1 VNSANAAPSSIE
13 YAWHA
18 HVNVPDQGPAFAH
31 GTVTV
36 PIAFCSERVTR
47 EIAAWLRS
55 QGSTVQLAD
64 IHLILAPSAGKAV

>member
-1 VNSANAAPSSIE
+1 MTSINAAPSTID

-18 HVNVPDQGPAFAH
+18 HVTMPGEGRAFAH

-36 PIAFCSERVTR
+36 PTSFCWDRVTR
-47 EIAAWLRS
+47 EVAAWLRS

-64 IHLILAPSAGKAV
+64 IHLILAPHAGRTY

>member
-1 VNSANAAPSSIE
+1 MTSTNAAPGSIE

-18 HVNVPDQGPAFAH
+18 HVTVPGEGRAFAH

-36 PIAFCSERVTR
+36 PITCCSDRVTR
-47 EIAAWLRS
+47 EVAAWLRS

-64 IHLILAPSAGKAV
+64 IHLILAPNAGKAV